1 MDNCCKAYLLRQLR
15 ELSQWSE
22 QMENARQTAMP
33 VDATFGEADRTL
45 VDKSLQEPCN
55 DTDTI

>member
-22 QMENARQTAMP
+22 QMENAKQTTMP
-33 VDATFGEADRTL
+33 VDATLGEVDRAL
-45 VDKSLQEPCN
+45 SDEALQEPCN

>member
-1 MDNCCKAYLLRQLR
+1 MDNCCKAYLMRQLR

-33 VDATFGEADRTL
+33 VDASCGEVDRIF
-45 VDKSLQEPCN
+45 VEKALQEPCN
-55 DTDTI
+55 ETDTI